1 MSHPHVPGAL
11 ALETLWAKI
20 REQHPELPPVAF
32 VQVNTRQPADAIPHV
47 PTSWS
52 RLSNG
57 GWKVEIGQTTQPR
70 LLLAAVLHEAAH
82 GLALAHG
89 ESDSTREGRY
99 HNARFAANADR
110 VGLISRT
117 EGLRGQIVTG
127 IQKGA
132 LDRYLPILEA
142 REWGGDET
150 VLLTCQCPDRRLIV
164 TALAARALAGQI
176 TCTSCNATMRV
187 VQ

>member
-20 REQHPELPPVAF
+20 REQHPELPSVVF
-32 VQVNTRQPADAIPHV
+32 VQVNTRQPADSVPHV

-52 RLSNG
+52 RLDNG

-70 LLLAAVLHEAAH
+70 LLLMAVLHEAAH
-82 GLALAHG
+82 GLALVRG

-99 HNARFAANADR
+99 HNARFAANADL
-110 VGLISRT
+110 VGLTTRT
-117 EGLRGQIVTG
+117 EGLRGQITVG
-127 IQKGA
+127 IRRDA

-142 REWGGDET
+142 REWAGDET
-150 VLLTCQCPDRRLIV
+150 VLLTCQCPDRRLVV
-164 TALAARALAGQI
+164 TALAARALAAQI
-176 TCTSCNATMRV
+176 TCTSCNTAMRV